1 MNQDLSTEIIKHV
14 LANFL
19 IIPSK
24 FIDSNSFQSLCS
36 DSFMLKEKLSFL
48 SEDGKKVN
56 NKIWGCELSF
66 ASEQVKIIIG
76 DCSQDSSKELCMVIH
91 LSNSPSYG
99 LYICLDSDDKP
110 LIACMIDSHAAWMPC
125 NTFLQATFLAGMEQI
140 KEFFVTAS
148 KLNDYNEQHLM
159 LLSLIRFY
167 NSLYDEEDLYERQE
181 I

>member
-1 MNQDLSTEIIKHV
+1 MNQELSKEIIKHV

-19 IIPSK
+19 VIPSK
-24 FIDSNSFQSLCS
+24 FIDGNSFQSLCS

-48 SEDGKKVN
+48 SEGGKKID
-56 NKIWGCELSF
+56 NKIWGCALSF

-76 DCSQDSSKELCMVIH
+76 DCSQDSSKELCMIIH

-99 LYICLDSDDKP
+99 LYICLDSYDKP
-110 LIACMIDSHAAWMPC
+110 LIACMTDSKAWMPC

-140 KEFFVTAS
+140 KEFFLTAS
-148 KLNDYNEQHLM
+148 KINDYNEQHQM

-167 NSLYDEEDLYERQE
+167 NSLYEEEELYEGQE
-181 I
+181 S